1 MNHPKYN
8 VITPQIIDSLL
19 DKDDITGYSHQTQ
32 EQIEKILANYDYYNG
47 KQDVDAEGQYI
58 YPTDSIDANGLD
70 YKPTKYWT
78 NYFKAFIKRKS
89 RWQMAGDHGIDVEP
103 LSDDERDVQVAQD
116 AEDLL
121 RKIWKDNKMDAK
133 KMQIA
138 RDRLI
143 AGNIA
148 AKLSFNQRTGK
159 LHWIWHKATEVFPIY
174 SQDGFD
180 ELIGC
185 DIIVA
190 RASLKDPEK
199 TEYVRQTF
207 RLEDDYSDCWFT
219 EKVYNE
225 QLEVIEVINDK
236 TYLGFGFV
244 PIVMFRVDALRTE
257 TSHFDD
263 LEDMKV
269 LTRILNDMM
278 EDANDSLKFEM
289 FSMTVVKNADLAKDT
304 ELKIAPGALLKINA
318 SANSSHPAD
327 VESVENGFGWKEAY
341 KDQYNRIKSALH
353 ELSGLPMIVPQE
365 LNFGG
370 MNDRALQVLYQDII
384 QETKEHWLNWD
395 EDLAELFLKSVMY
408 LQARTKRDKFAYD
421 KNAVNSIDT
430 DELTVQMKFILPLPD
445 DRENLVDLVT
455 KEVDAGLESRK
466 NAMKRLGVKDAELK
480 EEEIYEELMER
491 SVANDPYAEAQSRED
506 ELLGNV
512 EQEVDS
518 EVIKEQK
525 DNQV

>member
-1 MNHPKYN
+1 MSQPNYK
-8 VITPQIIDSLL
+8 VVTPHVIDSMLGTN
-19 DKDDITGYSHQTQ
+19 DTIGYSRQT
-32 EQIEKILANYDYYNG
+32 EIHMSKILANYDYYNG
-47 KQDVDAEGQYI
+47 KQDVDETGQYI

-103 LSDDERDVQVAQD
+103 ISDKESDVKQAQ
-116 AEDLL
+116 ATEDLL
-121 RKIWKDNKMDAK
+121 RKIWDDNKMDSK

-143 AGNIA
+143 AGSIA

-174 SQDGFD
+174 SQDGFED
-180 ELIGC
+180 LIGC

-207 RLEDDYSDCWFT
+207 RLNDEYTDCWFT

-225 QLEVIEVINDK
+225 QLEVIEVIADK
-236 TYLGFGFV
+236 TFLGFGFV
-244 PIVMFRVDALRTE
+244 PIVLFNVDALQTE
-257 TSHFDD
+257 TTHFDD

-304 ELKIAPGALLKINA
+304 DLKIAPGALLKINA

-327 VESVENGFGWKEAY
+327 VESVENGFKWKEAY

-395 EDLAELFLKSVMY
+395 EDLAELFTKSLMY
-408 LQARTKRDKFAYD
+408 LQARTNRGKFAYD
-421 KNAVNSIDT
+421 TSVVKAVNT
-430 DELTVQMKFILPLPD
+430 DELNVNMKFILPLPD

-466 NAMKRLGVKDAELK
+466 NAMKRLGVKDPELK

-491 SVANDPYAEAQSRED
+491 SVANDPYAEAQSMED